1 MTPGTSP
8 SRRRRRAER
17 EPSGDRAVSGS
28 VLDSVE
34 AIKRRTMVAKP
45 GLDSALPGYPQR
57 MTPDEELMVIFG
69 ALHLVALVL
78 GGVLFIMFLRSEA
91 GSGRRPPDDDDSG
104 GGGNDPISPGP
115 KSPPSRGIP
124 LPDAVQSS
132 VRLRGPG
139 RLSELR
145 P

>member
-1 MTPGTSP
+1 
-8 SRRRRRAER
+8 
-17 EPSGDRAVSGS
+17 
-28 VLDSVE
+28 
-34 AIKRRTMVAKP
+34 
-45 GLDSALPGYPQR
+45 

-78 GGVLFIMFLRSEA
+78 GAVLFIMFLRSDA
-91 GSGRRPPDDDDSG
+91 GSRFKPPDDDDGG
-104 GGGNDPISPGP
+104 GGGNDRIGGGPKISPSG
-115 KSPPSRGIP
+115 GIP

-145 P
+145 PRPARRRVTEPAEPGRRRVLT